1 LDFDAGD
8 NVTRPFSLD
17 IGWNALMAAL
27 GIRAADILRAAD
39 LPDGLFARSRPKLPA
54 EEFYRLW
61 GALAEA
67 TNSDAPGLVVG
78 GAISPDVF
86 SPPLFAAFC
95 SPDLTVA
102 AARLAQY
109 KPLLGPLILESHD
122 MVGGLELTF
131 GPEPGVELPDE
142 FIAAELVFLVHLA
155 RMATQEDIRPI
166 AVEMRRPPESR
177 AYAEFFGHKV
187 RQGPFDR
194 VVFSPKDARRP
205 FVSANP
211 ALFAAF
217 EPDLQL
223 RLDELAMNASV
234 SVRVRTSLMEA
245 LPSGQGDVK
254 SVASRLGMSARSL
267 QRKLGVEGTSFQV
280 ELQGLR
286 ARLAQN
292 YLLGTGHSSAEI
304 SFLLGYDD
312 PNSFIRAFHDWTG
325 TTPEAMRRA
334 G

>member
-1 LDFDAGD
+1 
-8 NVTRPFSLD
+8 
-17 IGWNALMAAL
+17 MATL
-27 GIRAADILRAAD
+27 GLRAADVLRAAD
-39 LPDGLFARSRPKLPA
+39 LPEDLFTRSRPKLST
-54 EEFYRLW
+54 EEFLRLW
-61 GALAEA
+61 DTLASA
-67 TNSDAPGLVVG
+67 MNSDAPGLVLG
-78 GAISPDVF
+78 RAISPDVF

-95 SPDLTVA
+95 SPDLIVA
-102 AARLAQY
+102 TARLSQY
-109 KPLLGPLILESHD
+109 KPLIGPLILESHD

-155 RMATQEDIRPI
+155 RMATSEDIHPI
-166 AVEMRRPPESR
+166 AVELRRPPDSS
-177 AYAEFFGHKV
+177 AYAEFFGHRV

-194 VVFSPKDARRP
+194 VVFSPKDARLP

-223 RLDELAMNASV
+223 RQDELAVNASF
-234 SVRVRTSLMEA
+234 SERVHTSLMEA
-245 LPSGQGDVK
+245 LPSGRGDVA
-254 SVASRLGMSARSL
+254 SVAKILGMSSRSL
-267 QRKLGVEGTSFQV
+267 QRKLGSEGTSFQT
-280 ELQGLR
+280 ELQYIR
-286 ARLAQN
+286 TRLAKN
-292 YLLGTGHSSAEI
+292 YLTATNHPSAEI

>member
-1 LDFDAGD
+1 SAMD
-8 NVTRPFSLD
+8 
-17 IGWNALMAAL
+17 
-27 GIRAADILRAAD
+27 
-39 LPDGLFARSRPKLPA
+39 
-54 EEFYRLW
+54 
-61 GALAEA
+61 
-67 TNSDAPGLVVG
+67 SDAPGLVFG
-78 GAISPDVF
+78 QSISPAAF

-95 SPDLTVA
+95 SPDLSVA

-109 KPLLGPLILESHD
+109 KPLIGPLILESHD

-155 RMATQEDIRPI
+155 RMAAREDIRPI

-177 AYAEFFGHKV
+177 AYADFFGHQV

-211 ALFAAF
+211 ALFAVF

-223 RLDELAMNASV
+223 RLDELEVNASV
-234 SVRVRTSLMEA
+234 SDRVRTSLMEA
-245 LPSGQGDVK
+245 IPSGQGDVT
-254 SVASRLGMSARSL
+254 SVARRLGMSARSL
-267 QRKLGVEGTSFQV
+267 QRKLGSEGTSFQA

-286 ARLAQN
+286 TRLAKN
-292 YLLGTGHSSAEI
+292 YLTATNHSSAEI

-312 PNSFIRAFHDWTG
+312 PNSFIRAFPDWTG

-334 G
+334 S